1 MPDLHTSGF
10 KLLQYSYSKH
20 PLLRLYIF
28 QDMDVVTSLC
38 ENVVL
43 A

>member
-20 PLLRLYIF
+20 PLLMLYIF
-28 QDMDVVTSLC
+28 HDMDVVTLLLC
-38 ENVVL
+38 EKVL